1 MLYSEGPYEDINKTV
16 CSYILN
22 TKDFKYKDIL
32 REYIS
37 YEYSH
42 ELVED
47 ITELIMCLEKIHR
60 DYGYEGNKIYDK
72 RLTHLVKELSEEI
85 NNNPSL
91 RNNWKWRMLY
101 IRAQTEESRLAYL
114 AEHNINS
121 DFFPEIVKI
130 PEETFTER
138 ELDLL
143 RELRDIYEFTG
154 KYTGTDT
161 DTHAWL
167 APLVK

>member
-1 MLYSEGPYEDINKTV
+1 
-16 CSYILN
+16 
-22 TKDFKYKDIL
+22 
-32 REYIS
+32 
-37 YEYSH
+37 
-42 ELVED
+42 
-47 ITELIMCLEKIHR
+47 
-60 DYGYEGNKIYDK
+60 
-72 RLTHLVKELSEEI
+72 
-85 NNNPSL
+85 
-91 RNNWKWRMLY
+91 MLY